1 VTDSDGGAS
10 LLSQSHALTNGLEH
24 RLLNQIQKY
33 LENAENCVEL
43 AEKAKDAPS
52 RARYR
57 RMAEGWLALVH
68 EQEWLAGKVSP
79 LQNPSIALKQKP
91 D

>member
-1 VTDSDGGAS
+1 MM
-10 LLSQSHALTNGLEH
+10 E
-24 RLLNQIQKY
+24 QIQKY
-33 LENAENCVEL
+33 MENAENCIEL

-52 RARYR
+52 RARYK

-79 LQNPSIALKQKP
+79 LECPPIISKGKP

>member
-1 VTDSDGGAS
+1 MDQV
-10 LLSQSHALTNGLEH
+10 
-24 RLLNQIQKY
+24 RKY

-43 AEKAKDAPS
+43 AERAKDAPS
-52 RARYR
+52 RARYM
-57 RMAEGWLALVH
+57 RMAEGWLALAH

-79 LQNPSIALKQKP
+79 LQSPLITPKQKP

>member
-1 VTDSDGGAS
+1 MDQV
-10 LLSQSHALTNGLEH
+10 
-24 RLLNQIQKY
+24 RKY

-43 AEKAKDAPS
+43 AESAKDAPS
-52 RARYR
+52 RARYM

-79 LQNPSIALKQKP
+79 LQSAPITPRQKP